1 MTRIDRVFAVALLGG
16 LAGCTGGFRS
26 DLPPEQTYVLR
37 AAAVQAPSLD
47 APASL
52 QVVRPLP
59 GPGLETDRIM
69 VLRSD
74 RRLDFVSGSRWATEV
89 PVLVESLAVD
99 TLRGGAFSAIYD
111 SFASFPADYVLR
123 VNVRRFE
130 ADYTVGDRPRVFV
143 TFECVLGRRD
153 ERRALA
159 TFTAEGSADAS
170 ASRVTALVAAFETA
184 VNAAL
189 GSLADQTYSAL
200 RTTTAQS
207 PP

>member
-1 MTRIDRVFAVALLGG
+1 MNRIPRLFPVALLAGLGG
-16 LAGCTGGFRS
+16 CSGGFRS
-26 DLPPEQTYVLR
+26 DVPPEQTYVLR
-37 AAAVQAPSLD
+37 AAAVQAPALN
-47 APASL
+47 APVSL

-69 VLRSD
+69 VMRSD
-74 RRLDFVSGSRWATEV
+74 RRLDYVSGSRWATDV

-99 TLRGGAFSAIYD
+99 TLRGGAFSAVYD

-123 VNVRRFE
+123 LNVRRFE

-159 TFTAEGSADAS
+159 TFKAEGTADAS
-170 ASRVTALVAAFETA
+170 ASRVTALVAAFDTA
-184 VNAAL
+184 VSAAL
-189 GSLADQTYSAL
+189 GSLAEQTLSAL
-200 RTTTAQS
+200 RTTTARS

>member
-1 MTRIDRVFAVALLGG
+1 VTRIHRILAAAVVTCLTAC
-16 LAGCTGGFRS
+16 AGGFRS
-26 DLPPEQTYVLR
+26 DLPPDQTYVLR
-37 AAAVQAPSLD
+37 ASAVQAPPLN
-47 APASL
+47 APVSL

-59 GPGLETDRIM
+59 GPGLESDRII

-89 PVLVESLAVD
+89 PALVESLAVD
-99 TLRGGAFSAIYD
+99 TLRGGAFSAVYD
-111 SFASFPADYVLR
+111 SFAGLPADYILR
-123 VNVRRFE
+123 LNVRRFE
-130 ADYTVGDRPRVFV
+130 ADYTAGDRPRVFV

-159 TFTAEGSADAS
+159 TFTAEGIADAE

-184 VNAAL
+184 VKAAL
-189 GSLADQTYSAL
+189 GSLADQTYSTL

>member
-1 MTRIDRVFAVALLGG
+1 VIRIDRLFAVASLAS
-16 LAGCTGGFRS
+16 LAGCSGGFRS
-26 DLPPEQTYVLR
+26 DLPPQQTYVLR
-37 AAAVQAPSLD
+37 AAAVRAPPLE
-47 APASL
+47 APGSL

-59 GPGLETDRIM
+59 GPGLESDRIM

-74 RRLDFVSGSRWATEV
+74 RRLDYLSGSRWATDV

-99 TLRGGAFSAIYD
+99 TLRGGAFSAVYD
-111 SFASFPADYVLR
+111 SFAGFPADYVLR
-123 VNVRRFE
+123 MNVRRFE

-143 TFECVLGRRD
+143 TLECVLGRRD

-189 GSLADQTYSAL
+189 GSLAEQTYSAL
-200 RTTTAQS
+200 RTTTARS

>member
-1 MTRIDRVFAVALLGG
+1 MPIDRLFTAASLAW
-16 LAGCTGGFRS
+16 LAGCSGGFRS

-37 AAAVQAPSLD
+37 AAAVQAPPLN

-59 GPGLETDRIM
+59 GPGLESDRIM

-74 RRLDFVSGSRWATEV
+74 RRLDYVSGSRWATEV
-89 PVLVESLAVD
+89 PALVESLAVD
-99 TLRGGAFSAIYD
+99 TLRGGAFSAVYD
-111 SFASFPADYVLR
+111 SFAGFPADYVLR
-123 VNVRRFE
+123 MNVRRFE
-130 ADYTVGDRPRVFV
+130 ADYTAGERPRVFV
-143 TFECVLGRRD
+143 TLECVLGRRD

-159 TFTAEGSADAS
+159 TFTAEGSADAT

-200 RTTTAQS
+200 RTTTARS

>member
-1 MTRIDRVFAVALLGG
+1 VIRIDLAIAGAVLAG
-16 LAGCTGGFRS
+16 LAGCAGGFRS
-26 DLPPEQTYVLR
+26 DVAAEQTYVLR
-37 AAAVQAPSLD
+37 AAAVQAPPLD

-52 QVVRPLP
+52 QVVRPLS

-74 RRLDFVSGSRWATEV
+74 RRLDFVSGSRWASDV

-99 TLRGGAFSAIYD
+99 TLRGGAFSAVYD
-111 SFASFPADYVLR
+111 SFAGLPADYVLR
-123 VNVRRFE
+123 LNVRRFE

-189 GSLADQTYSAL
+189 GSLAEQTYSAL
-200 RTTTAQS
+200 RTTTARS

>member
-1 MTRIDRVFAVALLGG
+1 VIRIDRAFAVAS
-16 LAGCTGGFRS
+16 LAGLWGCAGGFRS
-26 DLPPEQTYVLR
+26 DVPAEQTYVLR
-37 AAAVQAPSLD
+37 AAPVQAEPLN

-52 QVVRPLP
+52 QVVRPLS

-74 RRLDFVSGSRWATEV
+74 RRLDFVSGSRWASDV

-99 TLRGGAFSAIYD
+99 TLRGGAFSAVYD
-111 SFASFPADYVLR
+111 SFAGFPADYVLR
-123 VNVRRFE
+123 LNVRRFE

-170 ASRVTALVAAFETA
+170 ASRVTALVAAFDTA

-189 GSLADQTYSAL
+189 GSLAEQTYSAL
-200 RTTTAQS
+200 RTTTARS

>member
-1 MTRIDRVFAVALLGG
+1 VTRIDRLFAGALLAG
-16 LAGCTGGFRS
+16 LAGCSGGFRS

-37 AAAVQAPSLD
+37 AAAVQAPPLN
-47 APASL
+47 APTSL

-69 VLRSD
+69 LLRSD
-74 RRLDFVSGSRWATEV
+74 RRLDFVSGSRWATDV

-99 TLRGGAFSAIYD
+99 TLRGGAFSAVYD
-111 SFASFPADYVLR
+111 SFAGSPADYVLR
-123 VNVRRFE
+123 LNVRRFE

-143 TFECVLGRRD
+143 TFECVLTRRD

-159 TFTAEGSADAS
+159 TFTAQGTADAP

-189 GSLADQTYSAL
+189 GSLAEQTYSAL